1 MKVVFMG
8 TPDLAVEILKAIVAS
23 KHTVTAVVT
32 REDKPKGR
40 GKEMSSPP
48 VKEYAESLGIPVLQ
62 PVKVKTADSVAA
74 LKELDADIF
83 VVAAYGQILSKEILD
98 IPPKGCVNV
107 HTSLLPKFR
116 GSAPIQWAIIQGEEE
131 TGVTIMQMDEGMDTG
146 DILFTKTVPIEKDE
160 TGGSLHDKL
169 AAAGAELIGPALD
182 AIEAGDV
189 TPVKQ
194 TDEFATYA
202 KMLNKKLGYVEFVRS
217 AKEIERLIRGLDPW
231 PSCYALYNGKTLKL
245 WKAEALDEKSSAP
258 RGTVVRVTSDAI
270 FVNTSDGILKITELQ
285 LEGKKRMS
293 TKDFLLG
300 VKIKEG
306 DMLI

>member
-40 GKEMSSPP
+40 GKEMSAPP
-48 VKEYAESLGIPVLQ
+48 VKEYAQSLGIPVLQ
-62 PVKVKTADSVAA
+62 PVKVKDADSVEA
-74 LKELDADIF
+74 LRNLDADIF

-98 IPPKGCVNV
+98 IPPKGCINV
-107 HTSLLPKFR
+107 HTSLLPKYR

-131 TGVTIMQMDEGMDTG
+131 TGVTVMQMDEGMDTG
-146 DILFTKTVPIEKDE
+146 DILFTKTVPIDKDE

-169 AAAGAELIGPALD
+169 AAAGAEIIGPALD
-182 AIEAGDV
+182 AIEIGNV

-194 TDEFATYA
+194 ADELATYA
-202 KMLNKKLGYVEFVRS
+202 KMLNKKLGYVEFLRS

-231 PSCYALYNGKTLKL
+231 PSTYALYNGKTIKL
-245 WKAEALDEKSSAP
+245 WKAEAIDEKNNAP
-258 RGTVVRVTSDAI
+258 RGTVVKVSNDAI

-293 TKDFLLG
+293 TRDFLLG